1 LNSWPLGPTPCV
13 WSCGGVSAG
22 VEVGPK
28 GRNTREALAEWLKP
42 LATTERPRGER
53 RVAAWLESPPLAMT
67 ERPRGES
74 HMAAWLESPGSELLE
89 CTVLPVRA
97 EEHAIAACGS
107 VWASDLAITLAC
119 PEGSA
124 EFANVHVD
132 FL

>member
-1 LNSWPLGPTPCV
+1 MFFEPLAPWANPVCVESRGPLRG
-13 WSCGGVSAG
+13 S
-22 VEVGPK
+22 EVGPR

-42 LATTERPRGER
+42 LAT
-53 RVAAWLESPPLAMT
+53 T